1 MGQSGGHCSL
11 AHVKVLSVV
20 GNRPQFIKSG
30 PVSSA
35 LREAGIDEVVLH
47 TGQHWDPELSD
58 VFYEE
63 LGLPEPRYRLDLHT
77 ADAATMRPAI
87 AAVLEQERPDWTLVF
102 GDTNST
108 RAGTEAAGDAGIP
121 VAHVEAGL
129 RSGDLSMPE
138 EHNRIAVDAAAALL
152 LCPDERSRETL
163 LAEGVTGRIDVVGDV
178 MADACFRL
186 APIARERSRL
196 LADLALQPREYVA
209 VTVHREANVAPSRLA
224 HILAALGELRE
235 PVVFPA
241 HPRTAGAIRTNRL
254 PVPKNIRLLPPLG
267 YLDFAALASQ
277 ARIIVTDSGGLQK
290 EAYWY
295 GVPCVT
301 LRPSTEWV
309 DTLEVGANVLVDAD
323 PARIVAA
330 AATAT
335 MPPDPPPLYGD
346 GHAADR
352 IADALARLAPR

>member
-1 MGQSGGHCSL
+1 M
-11 AHVKVLSVV
+11 KVLSVV

-30 PVSSA
+30 PVSAA
-35 LREAGIDEVVLH
+35 LRTAGVEEVGLH

-63 LGLPEPRYRLDLHT
+63 LGLPEARYRLDLHT

-87 AAVLEQERPDWTLVF
+87 AAAIAQERPDWTLVF

-108 RAGTEAAGDAGIP
+108 LAGTEAAGDAGIP

-163 LAEGVTGRIDVVGDV
+163 LAEGVPGRIEVVGDV
-178 MADACFRL
+178 MADACFAL
-186 APIARERSRL
+186 APIARERSTVLRRHEL
-196 LADLALQPREYVA
+196 EPGAYVVA
-209 VTVHREANVAPSRLA
+209 TIHRAANVQPERLA
-224 HILAALGELRE
+224 RIVDGLGRVDERVL
-235 PVVFPA
+235 FPA
-241 HPRTAGAIRTNRL
+241 HPRTRAALGDSELRPNVEVIS
-254 PVPKNIRLLPPLG
+254 PLG
-267 YLDFAALASQ
+267 YLDMAALVSQ
-277 ARIIVTDSGGLQK
+277 ARVLVTDSGGLQK

-301 LRPSTEWV
+301 ARPSTEWV
-309 DTLEVGANVLVDAD
+309 DTVELGANVLVDDD
-323 PARIVAA
+323 PQQLAA
-330 AATAT
+330 AVASAR
-335 MPPDPPPLYGD
+335 MPDERPPLYGD
-346 GHAADR
+346 GHAAER
-352 IADALARLAPR
+352 VAASLAPHG